1 MDFISVPFGY
11 VLRFCYSLTNNYAL
25 ALIFFTLLIKLI
37 FLFVNIKQQRST
49 QDQARVKPKIR
60 AIQKRYEG
68 RTDANA
74 RIEMS
79 NDLMAMYKE
88 EKVSAATGC
97 LPLLIQIP
105 IVLILYQ
112 IVTRPLTF
120 LCRASEEVI
129 NGLKNT
135 IFTLIGQPD
144 TLSVGS
150 DVAKLYTSA
159 AGDVSKFS
167 VSELQIASVIKNNS
181 AHFGDFLSSYT
192 LPDFTIFGGA
202 IDLSATP
209 TIGLSLI
216 ALIPILVGV
225 FQLLSALVIRKF
237 GAPID
242 TSSPEAAQAAK
253 TMNYMNI
260 IMPLM
265 TVWFAFNVPAILG
278 VYWIYQSIFGAI
290 IQIVLSKIF
299 PVKTY
304 TEEEMLAI
312 EAEYNKDYVRPV
324 ITASAK
330 RSLHFIDEDDY
341 EDENSDAE
349 EDLDEENE
357 TSDSLQDIPP
367 VDTDMPKRRLYDK
380 NGNKIRS
387 LHFIDE
393 DDDEV
398 DTIEPTEYVDE
409 DDENKDQ

>member
-74 RIEMS
+74 RVEMS

-120 LCRASEEVI
+120 LCRASEEII

-135 IFTLIGQPD
+135 IFTLIGQSD

-167 VSELQIASVIKNNS
+167 VNELQIASVIKNNS
-181 AHFGDFLSSYT
+181 AHFGDFLGSYT

-324 ITASAK
+324 NTASTK
-330 RSLHFIDEDDY
+330 RSLHFIDDDDY

-349 EDLDEENE
+349 EDSDEENE
-357 TSDSLQDIPP
+357 TSDSLQNIPP
-367 VDTDMPKRRLYDK
+367 VDRNMPKRRLYDK

-393 DDDEV
+393 DDDEF
-398 DTIEPTEYVDE
+398 DSKEPNEYI
-409 DDENKDQ
+409 DENDESKDQ